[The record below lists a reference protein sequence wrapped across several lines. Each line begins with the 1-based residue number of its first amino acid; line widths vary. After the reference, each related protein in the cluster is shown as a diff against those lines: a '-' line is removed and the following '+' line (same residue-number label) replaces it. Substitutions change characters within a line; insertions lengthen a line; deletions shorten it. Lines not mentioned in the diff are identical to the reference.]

1 MNKIAKA
8 LDEKLR
14 TLDPKRAE
22 HLETIV
28 RDAIAKIDAHAG
40 SDDWPEGY
48 FEEVLGSF
56 ADEPLERAPQGEL
69 PKRDEW
75 QCLIS

>member
-1 MNKIAKA
+1 MNTVAQE

-22 HLETIV
+22 SLESIV
-28 RDAIAKIDAHAG
+28 RKAIANIDKQND
-40 SDDWPEGY
+40 SDEWPKGY

-56 ADEPLERAPQGEL
+56 ANEPLERAPQGDL
-69 PKRDEW
+69 PKHDEW
-75 QCLIS
+75 

>member
-1 MNKIAKA
+1 MNRIAKE
-8 LDEKLR
+8 LDEILN
-14 TLDPKRAE
+14 TLDAKRAKN
-22 HLETIV
+22 LEMIV
-28 RDAIAKIDAHAG
+28 RKAIAKIDAQSD

-69 PKRDEW
+69 PERDKW
-75 QCLIS
+75 

>member
-1 MNKIAKA
+1 MNKIAKE

-22 HLETIV
+22 YLETIV
-28 RDAIAKIDAHAG
+28 RKAIAKIDAQAD

-56 ADEPLERAPQGEL
+56 ANEPLECAPQGEL
-69 PKRDEW
+69 PKRNEW
-75 QCLIS
+75 

>member
-1 MNKIAKA
+1 MNKIAKE
-8 LDEKLR
+8 LDDKLR
-14 TLDPKRAE
+14 SLDPKRAE
-22 HLETIV
+22 SLESIV
-28 RDAIAKIDAHAG
+28 RKAITKIDEQPA

-75 QCLIS
+75 